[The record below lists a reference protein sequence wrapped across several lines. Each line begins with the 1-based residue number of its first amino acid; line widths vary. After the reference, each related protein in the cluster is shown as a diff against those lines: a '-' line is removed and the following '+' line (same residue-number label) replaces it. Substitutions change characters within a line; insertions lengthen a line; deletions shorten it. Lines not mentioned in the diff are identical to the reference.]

1 MEQEKCTEKI
11 KWNFRLGGYMKNYKA
26 TIVFR
31 SGAVRELYVTGKS
44 KEDVGMD
51 IFNSEMARGVSGAF
65 LYDASRVESVYVEP
79 VED

>member
-1 MEQEKCTEKI
+1 
-11 KWNFRLGGYMKNYKA
+11 MKNYKA

-44 KEDVGMD
+44 KEDIGMN
-51 IFNSEMARGVSGAF
+51 IFNGKCEMARGVGGAF
-65 LYDASRVESVYVEP
+65 IYDASRVESVYVEP